1 MTSPC
6 QPGLP
11 LAVTLALAFATK
23 RMTKENLLVRV
34 LASCE
39 IMANASVICTDKT
52 GTLTQNEM
60 TVVAGSI
67 GIHAKFVRKLGE
79 NQARAGKEDSSGPN
93 AKDFAVDISN
103 LNSILTP
110 QLVDLLNSSISV
122 NSTAFEGEDSESGGT
137 VFIGSKTETALLK
150 FAKDLGWSNY
160 KDIRDAANVVLMIPF
175 SSERKSMGCVV
186 RLSDGV
192 HRLFMKGASEILT
205 RKSTRHVV
213 VRRDGPNEIPG
224 GSGVET
230 APIGI
235 LEEDNISR
243 TITFYASQ
251 TLRTI
256 ALCYRDFRSWPPK
269 GAHFGDDGEV
279 TTPFKF

>member
-1 MTSPC
+1 
-6 QPGLP
+6 
-11 LAVTLALAFATK
+11 
-23 RMTKENLLVRV
+23 MTKENLLVRV

-67 GIHAKFVRKLGE
+67 GIHAKFVRKLSE
-79 NQARAGKEDSSGPN
+79 NQARAGNEDSSGPN

-110 QLVDLLNSSISV
+110 QLVDLLNCSISI
-122 NSTAFEGEDSESGGT
+122 NSTAFEGVDSENGAT

-150 FAKDLGWSNY
+150 FAKDLGWLNY
-160 KDIRDAANVVLMIPF
+160 KDIRGAAKVILMIPF

-186 RLSDGV
+186 RLPDGV

-213 VRRDGPNEIPG
+213 VHRDGANSIPS

-269 GAHFGDDGEV
+269 GARVMDNGEV
-279 TTPFKF
+279 TMPFLVKILTADWPSAG